1 MQAGPQKNL
10 RICGYMSERRSRDM
24 MIKQESSQD
33 EALHASYVLYT
44 WFHTCFIR
52 GFIRRLILRAIV
64 HKKENHG
71 SIVVGESRKFTS
83 SFLTQLQNLSRLRQ
97 HCGH

>member
-1 MQAGPQKNL
+1 MRLQLG
-10 RICGYMSERRSRDM
+10 GVSERRSRDM

-83 SFLTQLQNLSRLRQ
+83 SFLTLFHTKKNKKTYIINIKTTKLK
-97 HCGH
+97 